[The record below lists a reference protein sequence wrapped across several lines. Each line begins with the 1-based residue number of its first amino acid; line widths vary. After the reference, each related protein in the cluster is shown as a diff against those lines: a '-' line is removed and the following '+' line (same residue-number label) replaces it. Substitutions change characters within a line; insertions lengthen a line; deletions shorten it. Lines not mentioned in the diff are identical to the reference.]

1 MKRIFSLLIIMVTYV
16 SCQAQPDNIPSKE
29 IQIAG
34 AIMAAPDEMREDA
47 AVLGYNEKGNF
58 VELRS
63 GTNELVCIADDPN
76 REGFNTTCYHK
87 NLEPYKTR
95 GRELVA
101 EGIGGQDWFDKLEQE
116 ISDGQL
122 KMPKKASTLHILTGT
137 EFSEDLMAVV
147 DAYYRYV
154 IYISDATPASSGLP
168 AKPRTPDEPW
178 LMWPGTHQAHI
189 MIKERL

>member
-1 MKRIFSLLIIMVTYV
+1 
-16 SCQAQPDNIPSKE
+16 
-29 IQIAG
+29 
-34 AIMAAPDEMREDA
+34 MAAPEEMREDA
-47 AVLGYNEKGNF
+47 AVLGYDEKGNF

-101 EGIGGQDWFDKLEQE
+101 EGIGGQDWVDKLEQE
-116 ISDGQL
+116 IGDGQL
-122 KMPKKASTLHILTGT
+122 KMPKKASTVHILTGT
-137 EFSEDLMAVV
+137 EFSEDSMAVV

-154 IYISDATPASSGLP
+154 VYISNATPASSGLP
-168 AKPRTPDEPW
+168 AKPRDPDDPW
-178 LMWPGTHQAHI
+178 VMWPGTHQAHI